1 MAAQMRTAQTRMN
14 RVTRLCLTLALMPL
28 ILFTACSFPG
38 RKLLKME
45 VYQNDQLV
53 LRTVFD
59 APDSEPPAK
68 LWRRAGQEPSH
79 SEEEVLHVQ
88 PDPGDPLHATLK
100 GTIHIKILHTTNPQ
114 TMASLTDLK
123 LVRRAAD
130 TSKWFLPESE
140 VERAARAMQPVVTPK
155 FAVLGL
161 PTFSLVAG
169 LVILT
174 AIAAFIF
181 GICHWQKP
189 VGKAATIVSGLLLVL
204 FAVVI
209 FCVLLTVWSGSM
221 G

>member
-1 MAAQMRTAQTRMN
+1 
-14 RVTRLCLTLALMPL
+14 
-28 ILFTACSFPG
+28 
-38 RKLLKME
+38 ME

-59 APDSEPPAK
+59 APDSESPAK
-68 LWRRAGQEPSH
+68 FWRRAGQEPSH
-79 SEEEVLHVQ
+79 SEEEVLRVK

-100 GTIHIKILHTTNPQ
+100 GAIHIKILHTTNPQ
-114 TMASLTDLK
+114 TTVSLTDLK

-140 VERAARAMQPVVTPK
+140 ADRAIRAMQPVVTSR
-155 FAVLGL
+155 FTLLGI
-161 PTFSLVAG
+161 PPFGLVAG
-169 LVILT
+169 LVIVA

-181 GICHWQKP
+181 GIFNWQKP
-189 VGKAATIVSGLLLVL
+189 TGKVATILSGLVL
-204 FAVVI
+204 ILAAAAI